1 MAKVSRK
8 RELTRAVDALGDSLQ
23 AEQMTLASVDELL
36 NNVTPE
42 VAQARRG
49 RGRPK
54 GARNRRTNQMLE
66 YLEALGYEP
75 PILKLA
81 RIAAVDTKTM
91 ALALGCKRIE
101 AFDRQLKA
109 LEALMPYWHQKLP
122 QSLEVDA
129 RTVTALFLGAP
140 PEGGDEP
147 GEMLSG
153 THIARMIG
161 LADPD
166 GAGGPDPAGAAGPLA
181 VRPVVGLPEKS
192 KETQAVSAGQPGGV
206 ERGASNADG

>member
-8 RELTRAVDALGDSLQ
+8 RELTRAVDALGDGLQ

-54 GARNRRTNQMLE
+54 GARNRRTSQMLE

-81 RIAAVDTKTM
+81 RVAAADTKTM

-166 GAGGPDPAGAAGPLA
+166 DGGDPDPVRAAGPLA
-181 VRPVVGLPEKS
+181 VRPVGPPAIS
-192 KETQAVSAGQPGGV
+192 KEKQGVSAGRPGGV